1 MRFWSDD
8 CHQFMYEI
16 LCDFN
21 NLYRAYQLAHR
32 GKTNTRSVVEFD
44 QNKLYNIRKLA
55 DLMRKKEWAKVFKY
69 YRFLIHEPKE
79 RVVDAMTFEGRIVQH
94 VLCDKILR
102 PYFEKRLI
110 DANCACR
117 VGKGTSYALDKVK
130 KAFTRCKSTDY
141 VLKADIRHYFPSID
155 RSIMKS
161 CLEKF
166 PDAETKELLFWLVDN
181 CPDEF
186 GMPIGN
192 QTSQWFALY
201 YIDKL
206 DRIIKEKFRFKF
218 YIRYMDDFLVI
229 GDKNE
234 LSRLLHVLKQVAHN
248 ERNLT
253 FNKKTQIAPVRRG
266 VSFLGWRFC
275 MKEHLIIR
283 VAHEKVKYRKQRMR
297 AATTK
302 EQITAYRAF
311 LSFGNTNKFQKKYL
325 RR

>member
-1 MRFWSDD
+1 
-8 CHQFMYEI
+8 MYEI

-55 DLMRKKEWAKVFKY
+55 DLMSKKEWAKVFKY
-69 YRFLIHEPKE
+69 YRFYIHEPKE

-102 PYFEKRLI
+102 PYFENRLI

-130 KAFTRCKSTDY
+130 KAFVQCKSTDY
-141 VLKADIRHYFPSID
+141 VLKADVRHYFPTID
-155 RSIMKS
+155 RSILKS

-166 PDAETKELLFWLVDN
+166 PDAETKELLFWLIDN

-206 DRIIKEKFRFKF
+206 DRIIKERFRFKF

-234 LSRLLHVLKQVAHN
+234 LSRLLHVLKQVAYN

-266 VSFLGWRFC
+266 VSFLGWRFY
-275 MKEHLIIR
+275 MKDHLIIR
-283 VAHEKVKYRKQRMR
+283 VAREKVKCRKQRMR
-297 AATTK
+297 AAKTK
-302 EQITAYRAF
+302 DKITAYRAF
-311 LSFGNTNKFQKKYL
+311 LSFGNTYKFQIFKEVK
-325 RR
+325 